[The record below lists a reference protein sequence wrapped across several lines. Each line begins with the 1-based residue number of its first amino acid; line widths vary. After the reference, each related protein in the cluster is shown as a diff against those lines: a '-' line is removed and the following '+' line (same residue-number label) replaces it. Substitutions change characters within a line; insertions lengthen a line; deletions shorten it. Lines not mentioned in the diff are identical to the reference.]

1 MLRNDVLGTWELFSY
16 TEGDNQGGP
25 VTYPL
30 GPDALGLIMYTGDGY
45 MSAQIM
51 RPDRPAYDR
60 PDTDGGTPEQAEAA
74 AAGYL
79 AYSGPFTVDENTG
92 VLHHHPWVSLLPNW
106 LNLTQLRHSKLDGD
120 HLTLSAITEAPD
132 GVETISTLVWK
143 RAPIDHSFG
152 AQRNQR

>member
-1 MLRNDVLGTWELFSY
+1 MLRTEVLGSWELVSY
-16 TEGDNQGGP
+16 TAQDNHGGP
-25 VTYPL
+25 ITYPL

-60 PDTDGGTPEQAEAA
+60 PETDGGTPEQAEAA

-106 LNLTQLRHSKLDGD
+106 LNLTQLRHSKLDGS
-120 HLTLSAITEAPD
+120 HLTLSAVTEAPD
-132 GVETISTLVWK
+132 GAETISTLVWK
-143 RAPIDHSFG
+143 RAPINHTFG
-152 AQRNQR
+152 AQRD

>member
-1 MLRNDVLGTWELFSY
+1 MLHNGVLGTLELVSY
-16 TEGDNQGGP
+16 TEGDNHGGP

-60 PDTDGGTPEQAEAA
+60 PETGGGTHKQAEAA

-79 AYSGPFTVDENTG
+79 AYSGPFTVDESTG
-92 VLHHHPWVSLLPNW
+92 VLHHQPRVSLLPNW
-106 LNLTQLRHSKLDGD
+106 LNLTQLRHSTLNGD

-143 RAPIDHSFG
+143 RAPKHRTRG
-152 AQRNQR
+152 AQRD